1 MDSNDLDDLLR
12 QLRSAAGTIRTL
24 YRDLTDED
32 LDVES
37 AMRHYPL
44 LALGLAAG
52 AGAAAGWW
60 LGRKRQPELPPPPPE
75 PAPKRPLEYVEELLP
90 GAVDRVRAR
99 LPEVVLSD
107 AAKTRARAWLGNI
120 VEHQPLG
127 GRRRHAAG
135 FSLPPCHPACGQG
148 SRSPARRSRR
158 TRRGQDPFPGVAN
171 RRHEI
176 VVWGACRPTICEL
189 SREWLTSDHFHGM
202 MQPIWQRAHPI
213 DGLAAALPHLRS
225 SRVPTS
231 VPLTLPPPF
240 LFLNPRGLV

>member
-120 VEHQPLG
+120 VEHQLQQGVDRWADGADTRLG
-127 GRRRHAAG
+127 SVFRRATQHVDKEVEVRLEDPDVPG
-135 FSLPPCHPACGQG
+135 EGKTP
-148 SRSPARRSRR
+148 SP
-158 TRRGQDPFPGVAN
+158 
-171 RRHEI
+171 E
-176 VVWGACRPTICEL
+176 
-189 SREWLTSDHFHGM
+189 
-202 MQPIWQRAHPI
+202 
-213 DGLAAALPHLRS
+213 
-225 SRVPTS
+225 
-231 VPLTLPPPF
+231 
-240 LFLNPRGLV
+240 